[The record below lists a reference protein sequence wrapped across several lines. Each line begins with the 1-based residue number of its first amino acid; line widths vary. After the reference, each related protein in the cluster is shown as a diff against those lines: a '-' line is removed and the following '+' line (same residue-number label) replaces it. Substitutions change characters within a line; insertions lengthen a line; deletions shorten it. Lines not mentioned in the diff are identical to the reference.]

1 MDDEMEL
8 KEGKSIM
15 GGFLSSLVVSAII
28 IFLAYY
34 FSNFDVAV
42 LVGLCLIIAT
52 IVSIGVGI
60 QNILVTGVRNQTIRL
75 RGNLKGYLTD
85 MYAEMIKDKGN

>member
-1 MDDEMEL
+1 MEL